1 MVKINKIMV
10 LVLLFLFTF
19 TTTASAYL
27 TGLNEDEVNDY
38 VINQG
43 YDDYRDINML
53 GKDYPFKGFR
63 EGKFNERDYKPTA
76 QFAIEYNGQTIA
88 ESAGAGRQSMA
99 EIPVTQLPFTSTEEI
114 KTNMSI
120 DASMSKNADGGNF
133 TGNYDLQYRWIPK
146 EAIDGRH
153 YEAKEYGN
161 YYVRSVYDINVKH
174 YKSAEALKNGF
185 KSVLDEVKTPGMLEV
200 YLAVADVVG
209 NDELWSHNGH
219 HASLNTNHKVI
230 WYHSAVL
237 IEFTDDWW
245 IDVLVTEPAPKEMP
259 ESWDEEYHLM
269 VGKVV
274 TPDGLKNLS
283 QEGKN
288 LNKYY
293 TNNEKAEIDFT
304 IWNTSDTTIA
314 APLPYSL
321 VAMDYGSDWLN
332 TPSPI
337 KYLADGTTKND
348 IAPNGGNSGN
358 INFKYEIDLKNYPFE
373 LTKGS
378 EINKLTQDETK
389 FMHEPT
395 KNPVN
400 DSDLF
405 MTLAVVADPDA
416 VLGKIDLL
424 KGQQTYASLTTNIM
438 VVHIPI
444 AGNKELV
451 TTELSEQASSWA
463 EPTHFNPGKILSG
476 EYNAGDNVNI
486 NYAIHNTSGAD
497 LQNVK
502 YAIIPFNYGSDKTKW
517 LKQDNIPQIKG
528 NGKYTNTHSLT
539 LNFDEWRNAIRII
552 DEKPYFTVLIRA
564 DIEEEIDLENRI
576 KTNMVVNI
584 PINPKV
590 NISIV
595 PNPNYVQQKL
605 LGTRPNFANTT
616 GRANFKME
624 RTDDNPMPVR
634 ARIVVQERNGSARFD
649 HTFTIPPKGSGN
661 LPTPF
666 LLIWSNREVAKYA
679 DAQIIVEGFINE
691 GNTNAT
697 VTIQFY
703 GLNPPPIPKPG
714 GEDNPAGITG

>member
-19 TTTASAYL
+19 TTTANAYL
-27 TGLNEDEVNDY
+27 TGLNEDEVKDY
-38 VINQG
+38 VDNLG
-43 YDDYRDINML
+43 YYDYRDINML

-63 EGKFNERDYKPTA
+63 DGMFNDIDYKPTA
-76 QFAIEYNGQTIA
+76 QFAIDYNGKRIA
-88 ESAGAGRQSMA
+88 ESAGAGRQSTT
-99 EIPVTQLPFTSTEEI
+99 EIPVTQIPFTSTEEI
-114 KTNMSI
+114 KNNMSI
-120 DASMSKNADGGNF
+120 DASMSKNRDGGNF

-161 YYVRSVYDINVKH
+161 YYVRSVYDLNLKQ

-185 KSVLDEVKTPGMLEV
+185 KSVLNEVKTPGMLEV

-237 IEFTDDWW
+237 IEFTDDDWW

-288 LNKYY
+288 INKYY

-321 VAMDYGSDWLN
+321 VAMDYGSDWIN

-348 IAPNGGNSGN
+348 ITPNGGNSGN

-389 FMHEPT
+389 FMTPPI

-438 VVHIPI
+438 VVHIPV
-444 AGNKELV
+444 AGNMDLV
-451 TTELSEQASSWA
+451 TTEISELPEDWT
-463 EPTHFNPGKILSG
+463 ETTHLNPGKLFPG
-476 EYNAGDNVNI
+476 EYTEGQTVNLE
-486 NYAIHNTSGAD
+486 YAIHNTGSEATIPT
-497 LQNVK
+497 K
-502 YAIIPFNYGSDKTKW
+502 YAIIPFGYGSSDQSKW
-517 LKQDNIPQIKG
+517 LKYSDLPSIDSKD
-528 NGKYTNTHSLT
+528 KYTNTFDFN
-539 LNFDEWRNAIRII
+539 LNTALYPNAIRNI
-552 DEKPYFTVLIRA
+552 EGKSFFSLVVRA
-564 DIEEEIDLENRI
+564 DPDKLIDVSNEASN
-576 KTNMVVNI
+576 NMMINI
-584 PINPKV
+584 PLASV
-590 NISIV
+590 NISVNSPPELLFSIKPGELAKVVFGVGVLRGDLGQSIV
-595 PNPNYVQQKL
+595 PVNIQIKSLSNTFNNSFNLGFIETKTFMQNFSLPEGIYYVDSVIDTPGVSN
-605 LGTRPNFANTT
+605 LGVTT
-616 GRANFKME
+616 A
-624 RTDDNPMPVR
+624 RTK
-634 ARIVVQERNGSARFD
+634 IVVFTGS
-649 HTFTIPPKGSGN
+649 K
-661 LPTPF
+661 
-666 LLIWSNREVAKYA
+666 
-679 DAQIIVEGFINE
+679 
-691 GNTNAT
+691 
-697 VTIQFY
+697 
-703 GLNPPPIPKPG
+703 PPPSLNTEG
-714 GEDNPAGITG
+714 DDQTRVQLTG